1 MTTDQLVYL
10 VFGVV
15 ILMAL
20 ILDLGFLSKKNAI
33 ISIQQALRQTFFWV
47 LLALSFWIFM
57 WIEEGQ
63 KLGFEY
69 LSGYLMEWSLSIDNI
84 FVFILIFN
92 AFKVKEKYI
101 PRVLLIGILAA
112 ILFRV
117 IFITIGVA
125 LVAQFAWVLYIFGVF
140 LVYTGYKMFAAGDR
154 KSTRL
159 NSSHSQQSRMPSSA

>member
-92 AFKVKEKYI
+92 AFKVKEK
-101 PRVLLIGILAA
+101 
-112 ILFRV
+112 
-117 IFITIGVA
+117 
-125 LVAQFAWVLYIFGVF
+125 
-140 LVYTGYKMFAAGDR
+140 
-154 KSTRL
+154 
-159 NSSHSQQSRMPSSA
+159 